1 MAMTQGI
8 NSGHNS
14 EQRQP
19 LLLDLLDAQ
28 GCHVTEAVAGV
39 SWADAQGA
47 FLIAAA
53 TRSSIHVF
61 TIRR

>member
-1 MAMTQGI
+1 MQGI
-8 NSGHNS
+8 NSEH
-14 EQRQP
+14 EAEHRQP

-28 GCHVTEAVAGV
+28 GRHVTDSVTGV
-39 SWADAQGA
+39 SWADAQGV
-47 FLIAAA
+47 FLVAAA